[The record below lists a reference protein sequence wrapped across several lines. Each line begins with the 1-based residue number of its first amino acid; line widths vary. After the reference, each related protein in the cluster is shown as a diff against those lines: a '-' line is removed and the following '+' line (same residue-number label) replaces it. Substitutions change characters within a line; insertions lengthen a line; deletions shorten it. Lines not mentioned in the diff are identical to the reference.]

1 VGSPIFTF
9 MPTVGVRL
17 QEAASTRSP
26 STSTMQAR
34 QLPSGPVVRLGRIA
48 KMRDF
53 AALTFRHLPDRLAR
67 VGLDL
72 FAVEF
77 ELNLGHSAAS

>member
-1 VGSPIFTF
+1 

-26 STSTMQAR
+26 SISTMQAR
-34 QLPSGPVVRLGRIA
+34 QLPSGAVAGRGRIA
-48 KMRDF
+48 EMRDV
-53 AALTFRHLPDRLAR
+53 AALALGDLPDGLAG

-72 FAVEF
+72 LAVEL
-77 ELNLGHSAAS
+77 EL